1 MFWNTKTPPRA
12 SMIKALAVAQPN
24 SYNNRQIFTYYQIY
38 FTNIITYF
46 PEEKAKEI
54 GFLIS

>member
-1 MFWNTKTPPRA
+1 MFWDTKTPPRA

-46 PEEKAKEI
+46 LEEKAKE
-54 GFLIS
+54 SRVSY